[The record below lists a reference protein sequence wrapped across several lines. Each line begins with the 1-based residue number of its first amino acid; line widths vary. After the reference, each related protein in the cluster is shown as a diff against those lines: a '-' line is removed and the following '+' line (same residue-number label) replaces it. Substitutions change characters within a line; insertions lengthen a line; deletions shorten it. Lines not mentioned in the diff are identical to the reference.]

1 MNNKINDIIIV
12 GGGSAGWMTAATLI
26 KVFPNKNITLI
37 ESANAPTVGVGE
49 STLGS
54 INNWLALLEID
65 EKDFI
70 PYTDASLKLSIR
82 FKNFYLNDNTSFHY
96 PFGQPDTRGS
106 HAGTNDWLFKK
117 FLKPDTPLSNY
128 AESWYPGMALVK
140 ENKYFDN
147 EKGHLVNWDP
157 KQDVAYHFDATK
169 FGQWLKTHYC
179 LPRGVKYIVADVTDT
194 KVTNAGL
201 EEIILD
207 GQMSKKAD
215 LFIDC
220 TGFKSLLLGG
230 ALKEPFNSLEDILP
244 NNSAVATKVPYKNK
258 QKQLVPYTDCEA
270 FENGWIWK
278 IPVWSRLGTGYVYS
292 DKYIS
297 DEQAKIDFKRYLKS
311 KGYKD
316 KETKQLDLK
325 TIKMRTGLHER
336 LWVKNVCAI
345 GMSAGFIEPL
355 ESNGLFT
362 VHEFL
367 RKLVRILKRERVNR
381 TDKDFFNYS
390 CKKQFYSFAEFV
402 ALHYA
407 FSHRTDTQYWR
418 DIQEKEFCAELTNL
432 KTTNIIGI
440 QSAAHQKMEDFIWQ
454 NVYYG
459 GLHCI
464 ATGMNN
470 FATDFESISAETLQS
485 DIEFFRPGWE
495 KNIKQ
500 FEDRN
505 KLWKDVVDKEA
516 KPLYNYLR
524 ERYHSE

>member
-12 GGGSAGWMTAATLI
+12 GGGSAGWMAAATLI

-37 ESANAPTVGVGE
+37 ESANTPTVGVGE

-54 INNWLALLEID
+54 INNWLAMLEID

-70 PYTDASLKLSIR
+70 PHTDASLKLSIR
-82 FKNFYLNDNTSFHY
+82 FQNFHLNNNQHFHY
-96 PFGQPDTRGS
+96 PFGQPDTRAS

-117 FLKPDTPLSNY
+117 FLKPDTPNSNY
-128 AESWYPGMALVK
+128 AESWYPCMALVNQ
-140 ENKYFDN
+140 NKYFDN
-147 EKGHLVNWDP
+147 KLGHLVGWDP

-169 FGQWLKTHYC
+169 FGLWLKTHYC

-194 KVTNAGL
+194 KVTNNGL

-207 GQMSKKAD
+207 GQISKKAD

-220 TGFKSLLLGG
+220 TGFKSMLLGG
-230 ALKEPFNSLEDILP
+230 ALKEPFNSLEHMLP
-244 NNSAVATKVPYKNK
+244 NNSAVATKVPYVNK
-258 QKQLVPYTDCEA
+258 QKQLVPYTNCVA
-270 FENGWIWK
+270 YENGWIWE
-278 IPVWSRLGTGYVYS
+278 IPIWSRMGTGYVYS

-297 DEQAKIDFKRYLKS
+297 DEKAILDFKRYLKS
-311 KGYKD
+311 KNVRD
-316 KETKQLDLK
+316 IESLEFK

-336 LWVKNVCAI
+336 LWVKNVCGI
-345 GMSAGFIEPL
+345 GLAAGFIEPL

-367 RKLVRILKRERVNR
+367 RKLVRILKRDRVNR
-381 TDKDFFNYS
+381 TDKDFFNYA
-390 CKKQFYSFAEFV
+390 CKKQFNEFAEFV
-402 ALHYA
+402 AMHYA

-418 DIQEKEFCAELTNL
+418 DIQERDFSSSLTKL
-432 KTTNIIGI
+432 TPTIIEGF
-440 QSAAHQKMEDFIWQ
+440 QSAARQKMNDFIWQ
-454 NVYYG
+454 NAHYG

-464 ATGMNN
+464 ATGMGNYS
-470 FATDFESISAETLQS
+470 TDFETISAELMEA

-495 KNIKQ
+495 KTIKT

-505 KLWKDVVDKEA
+505 KLWKKVVDEEA
-516 KPLYNYLR
+516 QPLYSYLR
-524 ERYHSE
+524 ERYHSNDI